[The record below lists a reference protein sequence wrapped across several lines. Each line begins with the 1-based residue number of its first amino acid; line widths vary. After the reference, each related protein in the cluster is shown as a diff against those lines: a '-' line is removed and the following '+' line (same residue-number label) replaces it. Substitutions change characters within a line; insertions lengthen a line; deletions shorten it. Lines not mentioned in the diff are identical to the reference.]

1 MKNKTVSDQ
10 VIFCLQEQL
19 KCYGLLVEKM
29 EEQEKVIALAD
40 ERRLLA
46 IMEENEVLIGSA
58 GKLEEKIGS
67 IFKGIP
73 EAERN
78 NIVKATAKLRGQIEA
93 CLKKLVALEKVCEEA
108 LNDEKSRIQA
118 QIKELQQ
125 KKSVLGKYGKTGEG
139 QSWFS
144 KKA

>member
-1 MKNKTVSDQ
+1 MKNKTVLDP
-10 VIFCLQEQL
+10 VVFCLQEQL

-29 EEQEKVIALAD
+29 EEQKKVIALAD

-46 IMEENEVLIGSA
+46 IMEENEVLIGA
-58 GKLEEKIGS
+58 VRKLEEKIGAV
-67 IFKGIP
+67 FKGIP

-78 NIVKATAKLRGQIEA
+78 NIVKATAKLRGQIETR
-93 CLKKLVALEKVCEEA
+93 LKQLVALEKACEEA

-118 QIKELQQ
+118 QIKALQQ